1 VGLDV
6 KEIFLM
12 GGISIWQLLIVLVIV
27 VLLFGTKR
35 LKSIGSDL
43 GGAVKGFKKAVTDEE
58 SDADFSQEKR
68 VENKNEAQSVEAES
82 KADVKEKS

>member
-1 VGLDV
+1 
-6 KEIFLM
+6 M

-58 SDADFSQEKR
+58 SDADFSQDKR